1 MKRKKTTKNDMELEE
16 EKEKE
21 GERGG
26 GGGECRRNDGKTRK
40 PEGKQE
46 LMRGYE
52 IESKEMMR
60 GDEWKS
66 RGAG

>member
-16 EKEKE
+16 E
-21 GERGG
+21 EREEREG